1 MTVAAAYL
9 GEPWRL
15 PIQLGA
21 LYCLFTIY
29 TYQIEEP
36 KIKVR
41 QSSRPFSFE
50 KIFVIVRPS
59 KIRLTVNTWNSLLD
73 QMESSADIPSDAKIL
88 LCKLIDENAFV
99 ISATRHEVSISFFPL
114 DILLVYLFRLFR
126 WVLDFSLK

>member
-9 GEPWRL
+9 GEPWRV

-41 QSSRPFSFE
+41 QSIRLFFSGRNTCDSSFE
-50 KIFVIVRPS
+50 DSFDCKY
-59 KIRLTVNTWNSLLD
+59 
-73 QMESSADIPSDAKIL
+73 ME
-88 LCKLIDENAFV
+88 
-99 ISATRHEVSISFFPL
+99 
-114 DILLVYLFRLFR
+114 
-126 WVLDFSLK
+126 FST